1 MTSVSCVAVLS
12 LQRCLQEQS
21 GGSDFCCSRC
31 SCSDFRCYVFQSS
44 IVYSVVGCW
53 QKLVNGVHC
62 SSGTHSQFG
71 IDVRHVSGDILYRRL
86 RRLCPA
92 HDRVRVRGE
101 SMRCSHQVRLGTTEA
116 NEGDRRIRST
126 CVRPVSL
133 LLLVFLYLFLVII
146 WPPDIVCRR
155 TYVSPGILSF
165 FLLSFAA

>member
-1 MTSVSCVAVLS
+1 MFVQVTAKM
-12 LQRCLQEQS
+12 S
-21 GGSDFCCSRC
+21 G
-31 SCSDFRCYVFQSS
+31 VFFETQCS

-92 HDRVRVRGE
+92 HDRVRVRWE

-116 NEGDRRIRST
+116 TEGDRRIRST

-133 LLLVFLYLFLVII
+133 FLLVFLYLFLVII
-146 WPPDIVCRR
+146 RPPDIVCRPDLYFTR
-155 TYVSPGILSF
+155 DSF
-165 FLLSFAA
+165 FLPSCFRRLISWGSWTELNHIWPHGRK